1 MAENYTLESDVDL
14 PLDVK
19 KKVKEIADAYHTAT
33 QKKLVVTSG
42 ARTSQSQA
50 EAMYTKMAGGDALAV
65 YANQSAA
72 QKIRSIYDE
81 GVKANTSKSALI
93 EEIKSEIDSQISQGI
108 YISKHLKQGAVDI
121 RSRDMSNDEK
131 KQLKEAA
138 KNVASTVI
146 LETIPPHFHL
156 QF

>member
-33 QKKLVVTSG
+33 QKKLVITSG
-42 ARTSQSQA
+42 TRTSQSQA
-50 EAMYTKMAGGDALAV
+50 EAMFIKMAGGDALAV

-81 GVKANTSKSALI
+81 GVKANTSKTALL
-93 EEIKSEIDSQISQGI
+93 EEIKAEIDAQINQGI
-108 YISKHLKQGAVDI
+108 YISKHLKKGAVDI
-121 RSRDMSNDEK
+121 RSRDMSNAEK
-131 KQLKEAA
+131 KQLQEAA
-138 KNVASTVI
+138 KDIADIVI

>member
-1 MAENYTLESDVDL
+1 MAKYYTLESDVDL

-19 KKVKEIADAYHTAT
+19 KKIKEIVGAYHTAT
-33 QKKLVVTSG
+33 QKKLVTSG
-42 ARTSQSQA
+42 TRTSQSQA
-50 EAMYTKMAGGDALAV
+50 AAMYT
-65 YANQSAA
+65 NRSAA

-93 EEIKSEIDSQISQGI
+93 EEIKAEIDDQINQGI
-108 YISKHLKQGAVDI
+108 YISKHLKKGAVDI

-131 KQLKEAA
+131 KQLREAA
-138 KNVASTVI
+138 KDVASAVI
-146 LETIPPHFHL
+146 LETIRPHFHL